1 MRSTFRDLIYD
12 RQNGAE
18 STRSYD
24 DVLREVQGHI
34 SRSHAVELA
43 QCIAEKESANRVKSL
58 ISGFLVTHHIRLNNL
73 TMEELTEKIYLD
85 MAGFGFLEKYI
96 YDENVEEINGN
107 AWNDIEIVTQTSY
120 RKLPE
125 AFSSPE
131 QAVDMVKKMVRLGG
145 LVIDNTNPA
154 VDSFLTPRIRI
165 SAMIPP
171 ITDRDRGVVFSLR
184 KQQKASIT
192 KEELIESGTATGAML
207 DFLSLCVN
215 HGVSVG
221 VAGKTGSGKTT
232 DISFLLNTV
241 DEDKRIFIIEET
253 RELNL
258 VNEDANGRPL
268 NRVIH
273 TCVRPS
279 ELERADVSMTD
290 LLRKS
295 LRFHPDLL
303 VLAEMRGKEAVD
315 VVESARTGHTV
326 VTSLHANS
334 ASKAYTRILSMYQ
347 MAVTAIPP
355 HIILSFIAEA
365 FPIMVFKKQ
374 MPDGSRRVMEIVEA
388 LGVWD
393 GSMRTQTL
401 YRYDQQSGGHKQ
413 VHPISEALA
422 QSLLENDAP
431 MEKIETFIRR

>member
-1 MRSTFRDLIYD
+1 MSKTFRDLIYD

-24 DVLREVQGHI
+24 DVLREAQDHI
-34 SRSHAVELA
+34 SRSHADELA
-43 QCIAEKESANRVKSL
+43 LCIAEKESTGRVKSL
-58 ISGFLVTHHIRLNNL
+58 ISAFLAAHHIRLNSMS
-73 TMEELTEKIYLD
+73 MEELTEKIYLD
-85 MAGFGFLEKYI
+85 MAGFGYLEKYI
-96 YDENVEEINGN
+96 YDETVEEINGN
-107 AWNDIEIVTQTSY
+107 AWNDIEIVTQTAY
-120 RKLPE
+120 RKIPE

-171 ITDRDRGVVFSLR
+171 VTDRERGVVFSLR
-184 KQQKASIT
+184 KQRKARIT
-192 KEELIESGTATGAML
+192 REELIGTGTATGEML

-241 DEDKRIFIIEET
+241 DKDKRIFIIEET
-253 RELNL
+253 RELDL
-258 VNEDANGRPL
+258 VNEDGNGRPL

-273 TCVRPS
+273 TCTRPS
-279 ELERADVSMTD
+279 DLEQADVNMTG

-334 ASKAYTRILSMYQ
+334 AAKAYTRILSMYQ
-347 MAVTAIPP
+347 MAATAIPP

-388 LGVWD
+388 LGVQD
-393 GSMRTQTL
+393 GSMRTRTL
-401 YRYDQQSGGHKQ
+401 YRYNQQSGRHER

-422 QSLLENDAP
+422 QTLLENDAS
-431 MEKIETFIRR
+431 MEKIETFTWR